1 MRSIGVKQYVL
12 LEKTSGEPGIAV
24 LFIGDTEAQVQYY
37 LSVMKKFAKKAGTWN
52 PSSLLVVPYE
62 Q

>member
-1 MRSIGVKQYVL
+1 MKYVL
-12 LEKTSGEPGIAV
+12 LEKTSEEPGITV
-24 LFIGDTEAQVQYY
+24 LFIGETEAEVQNY

-52 PSSLLVVPYE
+52 PSSLLVVPYDD

>member
-1 MRSIGVKQYVL
+1 MKYVL

-24 LFIGDTEAQVQYY
+24 LFIGDTEAEVQNY